1 MSGAQLTVVRPG
13 LLTTIQDLGRW
24 GHQATGVPV
33 AGPMD
38 LFAHRLANALVGN
51 RDDAA
56 TLEVTLIGPE
66 LTVDR
71 PVWAA
76 VAGAEFA
83 IAVNGEDVA
92 AGSPFEIPAG
102 GRLRFGER
110 RAGARAYLA
119 FAGGRR

>member
-1 MSGAQLTVVRPG
+1 MPPGRARRWSKLAIACASCRWRRGSGRCSARGRRHERATLTVVRPG

-38 LFAHRLANALVGN
+38 LVAHRLANALVGN

-71 PVWAA
+71 PVC
-76 VAGAEFA
+76 
-83 IAVNGEDVA
+83 
-92 AGSPFEIPAG
+92 G
-102 GRLRFGER
+102 G
-110 RAGARAYLA
+110 
-119 FAGGRR
+119 GGRR